1 MTANVS
7 TVSQSL
13 GRSLEPHEVE
23 QVNWWIKGA
32 ELRIRSRLGD
42 LDYLD
47 QETLTYVVTEAVAR
61 KVRNPDGKRNER
73 IDDYSYGYDT
83 DAAKVDIDLTDTEW
97 AMLTPKSNRN
107 AFSIGS
113 VTTPYYA
120 SGGKT
125 WD

>member
-1 MTANVS
+1 MTANIS

-32 ELRIRSRLGD
+32 ELRIRNRLGD
-42 LDYLD
+42 LDCLD

-61 KVRNPDGKRNER
+61 KARNPDGKRNER
-73 IDDYSYGYDT
+73 IDDYSYGYDA
-83 DAAKVDIDLTDTEW
+83 DAAKVDIDLTDAEW
-97 AMLTPKSNRN
+97 AMLMPRSNRN
-107 AFSIGS
+107 AFSIAS
-113 VTTPYYA
+113 KTTPYYA
-120 SGGKT
+120 GRRRS